1 MVSRASYRRKN
12 TYEALKSS
20 EKLSRAFFSF
30 CHGSVR
36 LIKPQRSQMVW
47 IFKLNH
53 AVTQSKQLSQVKEG
67 RLGNQQ
73 AQGGQPKIEQH
84 N

>member
-1 MVSRASYRRKN
+1 
-12 TYEALKSS
+12 
-20 EKLSRAFFSF
+20 
-30 CHGSVR
+30 
-36 LIKPQRSQMVW
+36 MVW
-47 IFKLNH
+47 IFKLNN

-73 AQGGQPKIEQH
+73 AQGGEPKIEHH

>member
-1 MVSRASYRRKN
+1 M
-12 TYEALKSS
+12 SS
-20 EKLSRAFFSF
+20 VMLSRAFFFFF

-73 AQGGQPKIEQH
+73 AQGGEPKIEQH